1 MLQFNIHPLVNRIR
15 MIQGILGKQAAM
27 ELRYAIR
34 FSAFIPGLLSNLPVS
49 LVKKS
54 ACGS

>member
-1 MLQFNIHPLVNRIR
+1 MLQFSIHPLVNRIR
-15 MIQGILGKQAAM
+15 MIQGILGNQAAM
-27 ELRYAIR
+27 ELLFAIR
-34 FSAFIPGLLSNLPVS
+34 FSAFIPGRLSSLQVF